1 MVKLLGIDS
10 NYDVATSRM
19 FRYRNEY
26 VYDGILARF
35 NSYEKKQENQA
46 TRSEIAQVAPDREIK
61 YITGSGHGFYNSF
74 MGHKG
79 EEIWRKTCP
88 LRGGP
93 SYAKEEVEN
102 KIIHLLSCCSAD
114 VLGPD
119 MVKKGCLAFF
129 GYTEDFWVKDQT
141 AELCVYSDSQ
151 IDEAVSEG
159 ENAEMVYLRTAY
171 THMIAQ
177 RDLVQED
184 LFDLAAE
191 IQHNLDNLRC
201 PHHDDKWGKKHAR
214 IVF

>member
-1 MVKLLGIDS
+1 MVKVLGIDS
-10 NYDVATSRM
+10 NYDDVTKRM
-19 FRYRNEY
+19 SRYRKKY
-26 VYDGILARF
+26 VYDVILARF
-35 NSYEKKQENQA
+35 NSYELKQGRDA
-46 TRSEIAQVAPDREIK
+46 TRSEIVQVAQDREIK

-74 MGHKG
+74 MGQNA
-79 EEIWRKTCP
+79 EDIWRKTCP

-119 MVKKGCLAFF
+119 MVEKGCLAFF

-141 AELCVYSDSQ
+141 GELCVYSDSQ

-159 ENAEMVYLRTAY
+159 ENAEMVYLRTVLI
-171 THMIAQ
+171 HIIAQ
-177 RDLVQED
+177 MYLVQED
-184 LFDLAAE
+184 LFDLAAD

-201 PHHDDKWGKKHAR
+201 PHHDDKWGKKDAR